1 MAGGQNLGEAVL
13 KITLD
18 TKTLKTQLDQLKKDI
33 EGVQAGP
40 VKLKPDGTSTRSKTT
55 PADTAAKKAAADEA
69 RRVASLNALEAR
81 RFRIGRELNK
91 LEERGV
97 NISRLRSKLESNTLR
112 RSSSQAEITSA
123 REQTRSLERQVALRK
138 DLADKEKRANA
149 AKKDTTTPTPP
160 AEAVK
165 PAAVSD
171 PRSVQRS
178 LRSTRVDLTNLS
190 RQGGDTN
197 RAAESFNAAVEASQK
212 GQLKNARELIAET
225 RTRIKEERSLLDA
238 INDQGQAAA
247 NVGKPK
253 GESSRLLTDINTNK
267 SRLLRQNPGANLTE
281 IDAKQAQA
289 VDAAGKGQAAVV
301 RRLKGEIDTLIRA
314 ERERL
319 AQLKATTT
327 ELGKQKTPSGG
338 GGGGGPTG
346 PSDPTRPRKTQAERD
361 AEAAKRKADSLAKQ
375 QKQDNSARLNSGLVG
390 GAFPLMFGQGGFAA
404 LGGAIGGS
412 AGGGELGFGLSL
424 VGTAIGSQI
433 DELNKRF
440 EGLGVAL
447 RSPIESLDVFIEQA
461 TLASSAQ
468 DKLVKSLVDAGQFG
482 SAEEIL
488 RSESARTVDPL
499 IAEGVAANNEKYN
512 RALSDTRDLLGQ
524 ITSGPTSAFLS
535 FLAGVLNTVNNV
547 PEADPEAPAGD
558 RLAATKQKATEDK
571 QKGQLNAALGLAFGI
586 SNPFTQVQG
595 LVGQGQASFS
605 EGTER
610 AASSKEVLALET
622 KLTKQKQNQKAL
634 EAASL
639 VAKREGRSELAAAL
653 TAQAKLSALSVEQ
666 TAGESA
672 IQQQLA
678 RDKDGI
684 NDDKDKSKSLDD
696 ISALRERIKLQKE
709 LIKVESAADAR
720 NSTLAANKAKQLQ
733 GLEGAGRSI
742 REREIDVERAR
753 ADTKR
758 ASELLGKSTPGEKQV
773 AENALT
779 TAKNTQF
786 VAQLALE
793 REQLTVKREFNRL
806 LESEQIIRRGIAQ
819 QITASIAQQGAA
831 LARGDSAANPGNS
844 VLAARAGDAEA
855 RAFLEQNRQGVN
867 SARSAEAQLQ
877 NQIKFEVDPSKIA
890 ELQSKLAT
898 AAQATKLAMVEA
910 GTALASKAADAAASL
925 QGAREGLRGLLEN
938 NIDKLPGQAQVDLKR
953 SALGDVQRGVQSGI
967 LRPNINFNN
976 TKSLLENASFVR
988 QVEVARAQV
997 SAAEA
1002 QVEALKENTVALLTP
1017 GAINVTI
1024 NSDGAGGWQSGGAER
1039 VAA

>member
-33 EGVQAGP
+33 EEVQAGP

-165 PAAVSD
+165 PAAVTD

-178 LRSTRVDLTNLS
+178 LRNTRVDLTNL
-190 RQGGDTN
+190 RRKGGDTN
-197 RAAESFNAAVEASQK
+197 LAAESFNAAVEASQK
-212 GQLKNARELIAET
+212 GQLKNARDLIAET

-253 GESSRLLTDINTNK
+253 GESNRLLTDINTNK

-289 VDAAGKGQAAVV
+289 VDAAGKGQSAVV

-319 AQLKATTT
+319 AGLKATTT
-327 ELGKQKTPSGG
+327 ELGKQKPPGGGGG

-346 PSDPTRPRKTQAERD
+346 PNGPTRPPRKPRISEEER
-361 AEAAKRKADSLAKQ
+361 ALQLEAKAKQ
-375 QKQDNSARLNSGLVG
+375 KRRDGFNKKAGDIASNTLIG
-390 GAFPLMFGQGGFAA
+390 GGFPLLFGQGAGAA
-404 LGGAIGGS
+404 AGGAIGGL
-412 AGGGELGFGLSL
+412 AGGAIGGGFGFALSI
-424 VGTAIGSQI
+424 VGTAIGAAFDEMLAKGKVLALGLDDPISQFEALKEASLFSNLGVEKNVGALI
-433 DELNKRF
+433 KGGRTEEAKLIAQDDLTKRFGDTASLDAYIKSQDELNRAWA
-440 EGLGVAL
+440 EASIAVA
-447 RSPIESLDVFIEQA
+447 
-461 TLASSAQ
+461 
-468 DKLVKSLVDAGQFG
+468 QF
-482 SAEEIL
+482 
-488 RSESARTVDPL
+488 
-499 IAEGVAANNEKYN
+499 
-512 RALSDTRDLLGQ
+512 
-524 ITSGPTSAFLS
+524 TSGPLAAFLAD
-535 FLAGVLNTVNNV
+535 LAKGLGGGSENAERVRVNTAMQDLGPKGTEDFVKFARKRGVRLDDKGSLDNGLFGDPDNLRKGF
-547 PEADPEAPAGD
+547 EARKAFVQSRGFVDPEIKRQQEVEAQIRNARQQYLKQEQRRLKINALSISGNKLGAIDEQIDVVNED
-558 RLAATKQKATEDK
+558 R
-571 QKGQLNAALGLAFGI
+571 
-586 SNPFTQVQG
+586 
-595 LVGQGQASFS
+595 
-605 EGTER
+605 R
-610 AASSKEVLALET
+610 SKI
-622 KLTKQKQNQKAL
+622 
-634 EAASL
+634 ASL
-639 VAKREGRSELAAAL
+639 ARTASPVERENINRQADGEI
-653 TAQAKLSALSVEQ
+653 AKLSAEKLK
-666 TAGESA
+666 
-672 IQQQLA
+672 IQNDLNQALA
-678 RDKDGI
+678 
-684 NDDKDKSKSLDD
+684 NE
-696 ISALRERIKLQKE
+696 A
-709 LIKVESAADAR
+709 
-720 NSTLAANKAKQLQ
+720 
-733 GLEGAGRSI
+733 
-742 REREIDVERAR
+742 
-753 ADTKR
+753 
-758 ASELLGKSTPGEKQV
+758 
-773 AENALT
+773 
-779 TAKNTQF
+779 
-786 VAQLALE
+786 
-793 REQLTVKREFNRL
+793 
-806 LESEQIIRRGIAQ
+806 IIRRGIAQ
-819 QITASIAQQGAA
+819 QITASVAQQGAA
-831 LARGDSAANPGNS
+831 LARGDSAANPGNK

-953 SALGDVQRGVQSGI
+953 SALGDVQRGIQSGI

-1002 QVEALKENTVALLTP
+1002 QIEALKENTVALLTP